1 MTEKKLSFNLKNEG
15 AGITGTVDVQS
26 PMESHGQIIILGDKT
41 FLWGMGILVIS
52 MGILFALGLISACLF
67 NNKGST
73 EYIIP
78 ILLVCVSILAVSALF
93 FWIYCWYRVCM
104 ARSIVDEQKMSYGVL
119 KELVGKLPE
128 RNETNMLIKE
138 SRDTLKAISGKLV
151 ELDQT
156 RGLLANSCGFLQQ
169 IVQILPT
176 MKK

>member
-1 MTEKKLSFNLKNEG
+1 MAEKKLSFNLKSEG

-26 PMESHGQIIILGDKT
+26 PLEPQGQTPVSDDNKAYYWGIIILE
-41 FLWGMGILVIS
+41 GILS
-52 MGILFALGLISACLF
+52 LGLIGARCLD
-67 NNKGST
+67 KVST
-73 EYIIP
+73 GHA
-78 ILLVCVSILAVSALF
+78 LLGGASILAVFTLF
-93 FWIYCWYRVCM
+93 FGIHCWYRVCM